1 MKRRVD
7 QQCLLNIF
15 IYSVIVYFLKINIKV
30 INRLK
35 EIDESP
41 LQMETENN
49 NTKQRVQ
56 FNGNFIFSIFKLMW
70 QRSE

>member
-15 IYSVIVYFLKINIKV
+15 IYSVIVYFLKININV